1 MVGFPTPFCYC
12 KIDRLLRVRSPLLTE
27 SHLMS
32 FPRGTEMFH
41 FSRFALHSKP
51 CNNQLMLV
59 GFPHSEIAGPQDIAT
74 SPTLIA
80 GYHVFHRLWLPR
92 HPPCA
97 LHYLTIQPQVVW
109 LLGSLWCVWVMC
121 NDSPM
126 FTLDSVLFTFL
137 VFVLGTN
144 TRLIICWN

>member
-41 FSRFALHSKP
+41 FSRFALHSKL
-51 CNNQLMLV
+51 CNNQLVLV
-59 GFPHSEIAGPQDIAT
+59 GFPHSEIAGSQDIAT

-97 LHYLTIQPQVVW
+97 LHYLTIQPQRV
-109 LLGSLWCVWVMC
+109 LWVIC
-121 NDSPM
+121 NDLPM
-126 FTLDSVLFTFL
+126 FTLDSVLFTL
-137 VFVLGTN
+137 DKYILGCTYHGNLFVG
-144 TRLIICWN
+144 IK